1 LLVLSSIVAPNTYCL
16 SFFIFASSNIK
27 NLVVIPVHELAVLI
41 LENLPPSR
49 VSAPDLHVVGF
60 TRALDIPRLIVV
72 SCSDSQGLLME
83 VPDLSSSA
91 VWNLDNHISIVD
103 QVKISV
109 SWEC

>member
-1 LLVLSSIVAPNTYCL
+1 LLVLSSIVTPNTYCL

-41 LENLPPSR
+41 LEDLPPSR

-83 VPDLSSSA
+83 VPGLALSSIWSLYHE
-91 VWNLDNHISIVD
+91 VSVVD
-103 QVKISV
+103 QIQV
-109 SWEC
+109 SM